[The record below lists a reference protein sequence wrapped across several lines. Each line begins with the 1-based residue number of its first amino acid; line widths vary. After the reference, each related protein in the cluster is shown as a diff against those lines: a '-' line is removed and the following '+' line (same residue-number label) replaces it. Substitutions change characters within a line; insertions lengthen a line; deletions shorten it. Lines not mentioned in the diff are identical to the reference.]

1 MSTDG
6 STGGGAPASTAG
18 SIQSTAGSTAAAIMG
33 WGDDWRQRL
42 VAGSTNAEKELQQL
56 GRYESPEQIWR
67 KARELEARMSSG
79 EFKTALKPGASTD
92 EVARW
97 RQENGIP
104 SEAKGY
110 KVNLPANVKDAPK
123 VMEEDKEF
131 LEAFLGS
138 AHQAN
143 FTQAQVDTALAG
155 YYAEVDRQ
163 ERNLT
168 EAEAAAVQKT
178 DQMLKAEWGADY
190 SLNKNL
196 AEAFLSRA
204 PAGFRD
210 RFWNGYLADHMPI
223 RASPDMW
230 KWLVQVEREI
240 NPAATVVPNAGVNLG
255 QTVDAELTQIRAW
268 MGAPKGSADH
278 NKYWG
283 DEKVQARYRQLLT
296 AQEGLNKK
304 AKQAA

>member
-6 STGGGAPASTAG
+6 STAGGAPASTAG
-18 SIQSTAGSTAAAIMG
+18 SIQSTAGSTAATVMG

-42 VAGSTNAEKELQQL
+42 AQGSTDMEKDLSQL
-56 GRYESPEQIWR
+56 GRYESPEQIWK
-67 KARELEARMSSG
+67 KARELEKRMSSG
-79 EFKTALKPGASTD
+79 ELKSALKAGASSD

-104 SEAKGY
+104 SEAKAY
-110 KVNLPANVKDAPK
+110 KVNLPANVKDGAK

-131 LEAFLGS
+131 LDAFLGS

-178 DQMLKAEWGADY
+178 DQMLKQEWGADY
-190 SLNKNL
+190 TLNKNL
-196 AEAFLSRA
+196 AESFLARA

-255 QTVDAELTQIRAW
+255 QTVDAELTQLRAW
-268 MGAPKGSADH
+268 MGAPKGSADYQ
-278 NKYWG
+278 KYWG
-283 DEKVQARYRQLLT
+283 NEKAQERYRQLLT
-296 AQEGLNKK
+296 AQEGLVKK

>member
-6 STGGGAPASTAG
+6 STAGGTPASTAG
-18 SIQSTAGSTAAAIMG
+18 SIQSTGGSTAAAIMG

-42 VAGSTNAEKELQQL
+42 VAGSTDADRDLAQL

-67 KARELEARMSSG
+67 KARELEKRMSSG
-79 EFKTALKPGASTD
+79 ELKSALKAGASAD

-104 SEAKGY
+104 SEAKAY
-110 KVNLPANVKDAPK
+110 KVNLPANVKDGAK

-131 LEAFLGS
+131 LDAFLGS

-178 DQMLKAEWGADY
+178 DQMLKQEWGADY
-190 SLNKNL
+190 TLNKNL
-196 AEAFLSRA
+196 AESFLSRA
-204 PAGFRD
+204 PAGFKD

-240 NPAATVVPNAGVNLG
+240 NPAATVVTSSSANLG
-255 QTVDAELTQIRAW
+255 QTVEAELSQFRAW
-268 MGAPKGSADH
+268 MAAPKGSPEYQ
-278 NKYWG
+278 KYWG
-283 DEKVQARYRQLLT
+283 DEKAQERYRQLLT
-296 AQEGLNKK
+296 AQEGLSKK